1 MDFTK
6 PDATDARKLNA
17 ILWRNA
23 KGNLPMPAAEHKP

>member
-17 ILWRNA
+17 ILWQDA
-23 KGNLPMPAAEHKP
+23 KGNVPMPVTDRRP